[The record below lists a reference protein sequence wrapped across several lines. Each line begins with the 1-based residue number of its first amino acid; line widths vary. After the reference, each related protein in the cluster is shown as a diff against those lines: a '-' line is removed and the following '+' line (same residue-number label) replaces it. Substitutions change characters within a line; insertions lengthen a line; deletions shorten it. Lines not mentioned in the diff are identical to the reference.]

1 MAKWFLLQKKGCQG
15 SCRIGLFSLLWPSSW
30 KVLRYVTK
38 LNVSYTKIN
47 TEHIRD
53 KRVGDGVGRSG
64 QSRGRGIEVL
74 KELFLFLIIL
84 ARWGGS
90 QYRKDLVGG
99 SKGVCSFVFYN
110 PGDGGCEAQNAK
122 VFKWWGPAWIYMFGL
137 MLITD
142 EKKIVKRRR
151 LLVVGLWKYFAG
163 IQEVLDY
170 MIVDK
175 LIFFRLINFVHLPLL
190 VFLWKVEFL
199 SQERERTFRR
209 SR

>member
-1 MAKWFLLQKKGCQG
+1 MARGPGGGFTIQK
-15 SCRIGLFSLLWPSSW
+15 
-30 KVLRYVTK
+30 
-38 LNVSYTKIN
+38 
-47 TEHIRD
+47 
-53 KRVGDGVGRSG
+53 RS
-64 QSRGRGIEVL
+64 SRGAVKGYVVSFFIIRATAGGRL
-74 KELFLFLIIL
+74 KT
-84 ARWGGS
+84 
-90 QYRKDLVGG
+90 Q
-99 SKGVCSFVFYN
+99 
-110 PGDGGCEAQNAK
+110 K

-175 LIFFRLINFVHLPLL
+175 LILFRLINFVHLPLL